1 MAKNELLDTVDR
13 INKMFRET
21 SYTNGAFKLDIAY
34 GNYGTSGYRLVR
46 IVSEGGAET
55 DLSPRL
61 KASEMREY
69 LNGFIKAADLM
80 FYQKDAIVKK
90 EIA

>member
-1 MAKNELLDTVDR
+1 MAKIELLETVMK
-13 INKMFRET
+13 INKMFGET

-34 GNYGTSGYRLVR
+34 GGYRLVR

-69 LNGFIKAADLM
+69 LNGFIKGADLM

-90 EIA
+90 ELA

>member
-34 GNYGTSGYRLVR
+34 GGYRLVR

-80 FYQKDAIVKK
+80 YYQKDEIVKK
-90 EIA
+90 DIYG

>member
-1 MAKNELLDTVDR
+1 MAKNELLNTVDR
-13 INKMFRET
+13 INKMFGET
-21 SYTNGAFKLDIAY
+21 SYTNGAFKLDISY
-34 GNYGTSGYRLVR
+34 GGYRLVR

-61 KASEMREY
+61 KANEMREY
-69 LNGFIKAADLM
+69 LDGFIKGADLM